1 LTGLCFSFWTIVSI
15 SGLGHHIYSQAGYK
29 KDLFFSIAPLLCF
42 LLGVIAQV
50 AAACVDGASIL
61 EICVNGDKA
70 IEEGVKTVYTKG
82 KINKGKYIDTL
93 IRWTIARKRPRIS
106 R

>member
-1 LTGLCFSFWTIVSI
+1 LT
-15 SGLGHHIYSQAGYK
+15 LGAEK
-29 KDLFFSIAPLLCF
+29 KII
-42 LLGVIAQV
+42 GVIAQV

-61 EICVNGDKA
+61 ELCVNGDKA

-82 KINKGKYIDTL
+82 KINKGTVSFAIVLTF
-93 IRWTIARKRPRIS
+93 TRIQRVLKDLNNITNRLLVFS